1 MGISAIEQE
10 FLERLEGLKYY
21 STTYEIVLTDGKTS
35 KLISYGRKGRRSLIE
50 AVQSKGSKILE
61 VVNMSDDF
69 QGKITTTSMDLSG
82 GWYAKF
88 SGRTKRQAIMEGEL
102 EKL

>member
-1 MGISAIEQE
+1 MGMST
-10 FLERLEGLKYY
+10 LEKLEDLKYY

-50 AVQSKGSKILE
+50 AVQNKGSEILDM
-61 VVNMSDDF
+61 VNVSDDF
-69 QGKITTTSMDLSG
+69 QGKITTTSIDLSG

-88 SGRTKRQAIMEGEL
+88 SGRTKRQAIIEGEL
-102 EKL
+102 ESL